1 MKKHILA
8 FLLTLVM
15 ALGVC
20 GVTSAAE
27 PGLVG
32 FVNVQQVFRSYPDFS
47 TTRSALELEQQKAQ
61 QEFESKAP
69 SLDDK
74 GRKDLGEKLSER
86 VAKREDA
93 LMSPIR
99 KAISKA
105 IETVAKRNG
114 INSVVDSGA
123 MVYGGKDLTSEVIAE
138 VNK

>member
-20 GVTSAAE
+20 GVTAAAE

-32 FVNVQQVFRSYPDFS
+32 FVNVQQVFRSHPDFNTS
-47 TTRSALELEQQKAQ
+47 RSALELEQQNAQ
-61 QEFESKAP
+61 KEFASKAD

-74 GRKDLGEKLSER
+74 GKQELGEKLSER

-93 LMSPIR
+93 LMGPIR

-114 INSVVDSGA
+114 INSVVDSAA
-123 MVYGGKDLTSEVIAE
+123 MVYGGKDLTGEVFAE
-138 VNK
+138 VSK